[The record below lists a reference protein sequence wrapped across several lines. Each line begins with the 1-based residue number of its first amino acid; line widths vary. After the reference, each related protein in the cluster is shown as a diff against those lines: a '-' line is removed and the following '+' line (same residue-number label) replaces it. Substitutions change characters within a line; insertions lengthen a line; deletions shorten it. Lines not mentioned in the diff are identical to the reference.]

1 MDVRGNEQL
10 NNVSAHTPNTDSMR
24 PAWTCPKCCAN
35 NGERYLYPP
44 GPLVYCM
51 RCGRAMNA
59 TEQIAAALAWLSVNR
74 EMAAALASVPSA
86 NHPEETAAE
95 LRRLREAIE
104 HKPPRQ
110 RVREAAE
117 GSELLSLRQVDAVL
131 GKRRG
136 TAAELIESGKLV
148 PARVGS
154 RLRVSRTELD
164 RFLATAG
171 ELAAPS
177 SRRPRRER
185 PASAIG
191 AQRAAAIRAL
201 RVVRR

>member
-1 MDVRGNEQL
+1 MDVRGDEEL
-10 NNVSAHTPNTDSMR
+10 NNTSAHTPNADSVR
-24 PAWTCPKCCAN
+24 PPWTCPKCCAN

-44 GPLVYCM
+44 GPLVYCL

-59 TEQIAAALAWLSVNR
+59 KEQIAAALAWLSLNQ
-74 EMAAALASVPSA
+74 ETAAVLASVRSA
-86 NHPEETAAE
+86 NDPEETAAE

-104 HKPPRQ
+104 HKAPRQ

-136 TAAELIESGKLV
+136 TAAALIESGKLV

-154 RLRVSRTELD
+154 RLSVSRTELD
-164 RFLATAG
+164 RFLATPG
-171 ELAAPS
+171 ELTTPS
-177 SRRPRRER
+177 SRRPRRKR
-185 PASAIG
+185 PATAIG